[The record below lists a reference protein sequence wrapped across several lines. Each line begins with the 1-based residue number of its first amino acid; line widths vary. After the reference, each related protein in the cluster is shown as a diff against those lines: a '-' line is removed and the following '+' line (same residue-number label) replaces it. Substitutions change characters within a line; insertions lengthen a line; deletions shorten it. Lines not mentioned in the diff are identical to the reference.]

1 MIRRLVQQHQQANP
15 SRKDNQRNPE
25 VTVRQNGFE
34 HNLSPPARWPC
45 LRFLKNLRYRAKARK
60 PGPLPKRKER

>member
-1 MIRRLVQQHQQANP
+1 
-15 SRKDNQRNPE
+15 